1 MASYEELL
9 NVAQFVSPQVV
20 KKFTIYKWFRRIISV
35 AIIVY
40 GVLIVYYYWKKE
52 QGDYTG
58 REDIRF
64 IHTIWVGNNEGLLI
78 ILFKLW
84 IYTII
89 LSIVIPI
96 LVDYVKE
103 KIDASTINKIKKG
116 IDLTSSTIS
125 NKLGTAVS
133 AAGSGLGSV
142 AGGLGSAASTAG
154 NGLGSVAGGLGSAA
168 SVGSK
173 LGSSG
178 FPSSKFISKFAKK

>member
-20 KKFTIYKWFRRIISV
+20 KKFTIYKWFRRLLSV
-35 AIIVY
+35 AIIAY
-40 GVLIVYYYWKKE
+40 GILIVYYYWKKE

-89 LSIVIPI
+89 LSIVVPI

-103 KIDASTINKIKKG
+103 KIDASTLNKIKKG
-116 IDLTSSTIS
+116 IDTATS
-125 NKLGTAVS
+125 KVS
-133 AAGSGLGSV
+133 SGLGSATSKV
-142 AGGLGSAASTAG
+142 SSGLGSATSTVG
-154 NGLGSVAGGLGSAA
+154 NGLSSATSTMKSGLSSVA
-168 SVGSK
+168 
-173 LGSSG
+173 
-178 FPSSKFISKFAKK
+178 FPNSKFLSKFSKK